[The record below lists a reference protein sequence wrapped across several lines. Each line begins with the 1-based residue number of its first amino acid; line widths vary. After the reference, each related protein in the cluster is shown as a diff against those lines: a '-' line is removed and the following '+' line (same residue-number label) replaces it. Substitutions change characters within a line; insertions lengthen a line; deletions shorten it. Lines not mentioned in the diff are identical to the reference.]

1 MAQRVILAV
10 LATLLLGLQWRL
22 WVANGDIAHTTRLK
36 GEVAQQA
43 AENESLRA
51 RNATLDAEVQDLN
64 SGFVAIEGRA
74 RTTMGMIK
82 ESETFRSEEHT
93 YELQSL
99 SPNSYADFCSQKI
112 KA

>member
-22 WVANGDIAHTTRLK
+22 WVANGGIAPTHRPK

-51 RNATLDAEVQDLN
+51 RHATPEAELQDLTP
-64 SGFVAIEGRA
+64 GLV
-74 RTTMGMIK
+74 TMG
-82 ESETFRSEEHT
+82 RSEPT
-93 YELQSL
+93 AMGLNKAGDTLKQD
-99 SPNSYADFCSQKI
+99 ARRVRKTCSENV
-112 KA
+112 

>member
-22 WVANGDIAHTTRLK
+22 WVANGGIAHTHRLK

-64 SGFVAIEGRA
+64 SGVAALEGRA
-74 RTTMGMIK
+74 RTPMGTNK
-82 ESETFRSEEHT
+82 EGDTLTLVVPRTNRSEH
-93 YELQSL
+93 
-99 SPNSYADFCSQKI
+99 PPRR
-112 KA
+112 